1 MMNNIT
7 YSDTA
12 WDKAEAVNVTFYGD
26 VNQHDG
32 NKVLI
37 YNVGTHAP
45 LRQLGYIKFISMFYG
60 LEELANSL
68 YNEIAANY
76 RCTAAQVQ
84 QAVMSGKFPTG
95 ALISPVQKSG
105 DSFTV
110 FQSPWW
116 NVLLADAGSRLV
128 NVSSDGEA
136 TGDSNPTRPNMVT
149 LSANSEANAF
159 ARDSWAIIDTTQYDQ
174 LPGTQVPKVVP
185 DIARVDASS
194 YSDRSG
200 ASSSIYALKNK
211 NVFLVDKSENRN
223 LRHSETPLPSPL
235 LTDYKSA
242 P

>member
-1 MMNNIT
+1 MSNIT
-7 YSDTA
+7 YDESK

-26 VNQHDG
+26 VDQHDG

-37 YNVGTHAP
+37 YNVGTYAP

-68 YNEIAANY
+68 YNEIAASY

-84 QAVMSGKFPTG
+84 EAFMYGNFPTG
-95 ALISPVQKSG
+95 ALISPIQKSG

-116 NVLLADAGSRLV
+116 DVLLADAGSRLV
-128 NVSSDGEA
+128 NVSADGEA
-136 TGDSNPTRPNMVT
+136 TGDSNPTKPNLVT
-149 LSANSEANAF
+149 LRANSDANDF
-159 ARDSWAIIDTTQYDQ
+159 ATTSWAIIDTTQYDQ

-185 DIARVDASS
+185 DTARVDVSS

-200 ASSSIYALKNK
+200 ASRSIFALKNK
-211 NVFLVDKSENRN
+211 NVFLVDKAENRN
-223 LRHSETPLPSPL
+223 LRHSMTYLNPF
-235 LTDYKSA
+235 
-242 P
+242 